1 MTMRA
6 STKRT
11 FSSLAIPNYRRFFI
25 GQAISLIGT
34 WMQTTAQSWLVLTLT
49 GSASDLGIV
58 VALQTLPVL
67 LLGPYGGVI
76 ADRVDKRR
84 LMVVL
89 QSLMGVQA
97 LVLGI
102 LTLTHHV
109 TYVDVC
115 VLAVILGLNNCF
127 ENPAR
132 QSFVL
137 EMVGPKDLRNTVSL
151 NSTLVNGARAVG
163 PAVAGILIATVGDGW
178 CFMLNAVSF
187 VAVVVSLLT
196 MDRAQLN
203 PSPPTVRSRGQLREG
218 FRYVARTPQ
227 LGVPLLMM
235 ALVGMLAYEFQV
247 TLPVFAKHVFDGGA
261 ETFGVMTAAMGIGA
275 VVGGLVT
282 AARGRTGVRAMVLA
296 SVAFGTAMVFA
307 ALAPVLGVAFIAL
320 ALVGYCSVSFL
331 SMANSTLQLNTAPQM
346 RGRVMALWSVAF
358 MGSTPIGGPVIGI
371 ITAAAGARVG
381 LAVGALS
388 CFGAAL
394 LGVVFIHHLRTARG
408 PEALT
413 SDAEP
418 AVSHRR
424 RRWQRGQM
432 DPWKRPLGSSGPRS
446 RAAVFRRYWPRERSP
461 SRRPHSVAEG
471 GTDELQGGRPWLG
484 RLRMSSQFKMY
495 SPRSGFQWAGPG
507 ERSRPGT
514 LPAPD
519 GRRHRRRLGR
529 SGDRR
534 ATTPRLSL
542 GHPSHCA

>member
-1 MTMRA
+1 MRA

-109 TYVDVC
+109 TYLDVC

-127 ENPAR
+127 ENPSR

-137 EMVGPKDLRNTVSL
+137 EMVGPKDLRNAVSL

-187 VAVVVSLLT
+187 VAVVTSLLT

-203 PSPPTVRSRGQLREG
+203 PSPPTPRSRGQLREG

-261 ETFGVMTAAMGIGA
+261 ETFGVMTAAMGVGA

-282 AARGRTGVRAMVLA
+282 AARGRTGPAGHGA
-296 SVAFGTAMVFA
+296 G
-307 ALAPVLGVAFIAL
+307 LG
-320 ALVGYCSVSFL
+320 
-331 SMANSTLQLNTAPQM
+331 
-346 RGRVMALWSVAF
+346 
-358 MGSTPIGGPVIGI
+358 
-371 ITAAAGARVG
+371 G
-381 LAVGALS
+381 LRDCDG
-388 CFGAAL
+388 
-394 LGVVFIHHLRTARG
+394 LRR
-408 PEALT
+408 
-413 SDAEP
+413 
-418 AVSHRR
+418 
-424 RRWQRGQM
+424 
-432 DPWKRPLGSSGPRS
+432 SGPRAQRGVHRTRPGRILQRLVPVDGELDPAVGY
-446 RAAVFRRYWPRERSP
+446 RAADAWPG
-461 SRRPHSVAEG
+461 HGVVVG
-471 GTDELQGGRPWLG
+471 GLHGLDSDR
-484 RLRMSSQFKMY
+484 
-495 SPRSGFQWAGPG
+495 GPG
-507 ERSRPGT
+507 
-514 LPAPD
+514 
-519 GRRHRRRLGR
+519 
-529 SGDRR
+529 
-534 ATTPRLSL
+534 
-542 GHPSHCA
+542 